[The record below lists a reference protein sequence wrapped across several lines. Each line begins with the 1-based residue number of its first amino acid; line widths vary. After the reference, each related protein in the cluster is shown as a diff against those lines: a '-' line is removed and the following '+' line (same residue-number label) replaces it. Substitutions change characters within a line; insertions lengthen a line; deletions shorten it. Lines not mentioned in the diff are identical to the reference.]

1 MALSLYTG
9 PTTEPV
15 SVEEARLH
23 VRQDGTSD
31 DDVIR
36 ALITASRENVEQITR
51 RALITQTWDY
61 YLNAFPFGDRIEMPL
76 PPLVSVT
83 HIKYTDDAGVQ
94 WTMSSSDYIVD
105 TYSHPGQVVL
115 ADGASWPSASLQP
128 VNGVVTRFVA
138 GYGDADD
145 VPYGIKAAI
154 KLMIGHLY
162 ENREASLASRS
173 VQVLPFGIESLLASY
188 RVYGW

>member
-1 MALSLYTG
+1 MALSLYAG

-61 YLNAFPFGDRIEMPL
+61 YLDAFPGGDRIEMPL
-76 PPLVSVT
+76 PPLASVT
-83 HIKYTDDAGVQ
+83 HIKYF
-94 WTMSSSDYIVD
+94 
-105 TYSHPGQVVL
+105 L
-115 ADGASWPSASLQP
+115 
-128 VNGVVTRFVA
+128 R
-138 GYGDADD
+138 
-145 VPYGIKAAI
+145 AA
-154 KLMIGHLY
+154 
-162 ENREASLASRS
+162 A
-173 VQVLPFGIESLLASY
+173 
-188 RVYGW
+188 